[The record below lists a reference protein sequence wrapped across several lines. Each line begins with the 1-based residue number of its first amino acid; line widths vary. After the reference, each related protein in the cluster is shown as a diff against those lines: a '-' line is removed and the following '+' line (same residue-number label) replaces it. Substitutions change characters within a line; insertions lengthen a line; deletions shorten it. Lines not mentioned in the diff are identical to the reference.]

1 MTLKITKADILIVDD
16 SVIFSQGLVSLLE
29 QYPDYVNSVKVAHDF
44 ETALKTLALA
54 TINVLILDL
63 NFESEDYNGFIIA
76 KKVKNLYPEIKIIIL
91 TQEAKID
98 NYEVLFNQIDVDGY
112 LDKQLGIEETLGALT
127 AVINNKKYIDKNI
140 KAMLE
145 IGRWLNISPR
155 EKDVIN
161 LLAIGLTQKE
171 IANKLN
177 ISNRTV
183 ETHIKNLSNK
193 MEAKNTTHLV
203 SIYTRYKNG
212 NRENLH

>member
-145 IGRWLNISPR
+145 IGRWLNISRR

-212 NRENLH
+212 NRENLN

>member
-29 QYPDYVNSVKVAHDF
+29 QYPDYVNNVKVAHDF

-145 IGRWLNISPR
+145 IGRWLNISRR

>member
-145 IGRWLNISPR
+145 IGRWLNISRR